1 MSDSNDIKREEPSR
15 EEVIAEGSDIA
26 GRSLAFAEA
35 VAVLIEA
42 GYGQD
47 DPILKEW
54 ANDGR

>member
-1 MSDSNDIKREEPSR
+1 MSDSNDIKRERPSR
-15 EEVIAEGSDIA
+15 EEVIAEGSAIA
-26 GRSLAFAEA
+26 GRPLSFAEA
-35 VAVLIEA
+35 VAVLIEE